1 MMLIVKQRQSKSY
14 VMGGSGSPKYVMG
27 GSGSPK
33 YGLAMVRS
41 HPDESYQISGKQM

>member
-1 MMLIVKQRQSKSY
+1 MMLIVKQGQSKS
-14 VMGGSGSPKYVMG
+14 YVMG